1 MLRNRITS
9 RKQNVGRVI
18 KNTIRWF
25 PEQILGQPSAPQ
37 DVFLQVAGAL
47 VLNLTWTPPASF
59 GGAPAITECRTHL
72 SDDLKYEMKSV
83 CLVMFDS
90 QALRHQIVLV
100 SQDSSGEAVW

>member
-9 RKQNVGRVI
+9 QKQNGGRVI
-18 KNTIRWF
+18 TNTIRWF

-47 VLNLTWTPPASF
+47 VLNLTWMPPASF

-72 SDDLKYEMKSV
+72 SDDHKYEMKSILPCNV
-83 CLVMFDS
+83 RL
-90 QALRHQIVLV
+90 
-100 SQDSSGEAVW
+100 SGTAAPNRAGVPGSVG